1 MSTTAS
7 PPKYDLLSPEFFA
20 DPHPT
25 FRKMRA
31 EDPVYWHPQLE
42 MWFLTRHDDIR
53 RLVDDLDFSTERTD
67 QYGRGAPPAL
77 KEKLEVI
84 NDFLYLWMVFADPPR
99 HTRIR
104 SLVTKAF
111 APRVIQGLRPF
122 VQDLARKRIEA
133 ARAAGGFD
141 LIKDFAYPLPSAVI
155 AEILKIP
162 PEDMDTFKAWTD
174 DVMMLLGPGVSM
186 EQAVERAHRGVVG
199 LKGYFQKIIDE
210 RRQRPGD
217 DVLSTLITARDVDE
231 VLSAEELVATCSMLL
246 VGGHET
252 ATYQIGNAI
261 VALLRNPA
269 QLALLRD
276 RPDLLESAIEESLR
290 YNGAVFQVMR
300 RAKRDIDLQGTVIP
314 AGQCAF
320 GLLHAGNRDPAKY
333 PDPDRFDITRPGDRH
348 LAFGHGFHMCLGIA
362 LARMEVQVAVAE
374 LVALPGLAL
383 ATDHYEWL
391 PSLAVRGLKSLPV
404 TFTR

>member
-1 MSTTAS
+1 MSTPPS

-20 DPHPT
+20 DPHST

-31 EDPVYWHPQLE
+31 EDPVYWHPQLK
-42 MWFLTRHDDIR
+42 MWFLTRYDDIR
-53 RLVDDLDFSTERTD
+53 RLVDELDFSTERLD
-67 QYGRGAPPAL
+67 QYGLGAPPAL
-77 KEKLEVI
+77 KEKLEVV
-84 NDFLYLWMVFADPPR
+84 NDFLNLWMVFSDPPR

-111 APRVIQGLRPF
+111 APRVIHDLRPF

-133 ARAAGGFD
+133 ARDAGGFD
-141 LIKDFAYPLPSAVI
+141 LIKDYAYPLPSAVI

-162 PEDMDTFKAWTD
+162 SGDMDTFKAWTD
-174 DVMMLLGPGVSM
+174 DVMNFFDPSLALERAV
-186 EQAVERAHRGVVG
+186 EQAYHGVVG
-199 LKGYFQKIIDE
+199 LGAYFQKIIDE

-231 VLSAEELVATCSMLL
+231 ALTAQELVATCAMLL

-261 VALLRNPA
+261 VALLRHPA

-333 PDPDRFDITRPGDRH
+333 PDPDRFDITRTGERH
-348 LAFGHGFHMCLGIA
+348 LAFGHGFHTCLGVA
-362 LARMEVQVAVAE
+362 VARMEVQIAVAE

-383 ATDHYEWL
+383 ATDHCEWL

-404 TFTR
+404 TFST